1 MANYGKRS
9 GEHPARRGLIGHEM
23 ILLIESAPADRRRTN
38 QWTIGAKTSTAQF
51 AALREIELR
60 AQRNLVIRCRKEWIT
75 KAKRHRTRN
84 NAKAKIKKI
93 RDCCHRTPYEPTSTF
108 DHFGGCFGGRP
119 SCVGGNRS
127 SRRFGFET
135 SACATSA
142 QTALGLNTDVP
153 DMPRV
158 AIGTIKQTT
167 VKDDS
172 TTNTG
177 RHDHGQI
184 VIDTLRCAQPTFT

>member
-1 MANYGKRS
+1 MANNGKRS

-23 ILLIESAPADRRRTN
+23 ILLIESAPADRRRTD

-60 AQRNLVIRCRKEWIT
+60 AQRNLVIRCRKEWVT

-84 NAKAKIKKI
+84 NGKTKIKKI
-93 RDCCHRTPYEPTSTF
+93 RDRCHRTPNETPSTF

-119 SCVGGNRS
+119 SGVGGNRS
-127 SRRFGFET
+127 SRRLGFET

-153 DMPRV
+153 DMSRV
-158 AIGTIKQTT
+158 AIGTVKKST
-167 VKDDS
+167 VENNP
-172 TTNTG
+172 TTNA
-177 RHDHGQI
+177 RRDNHRKV